1 MTILALDYI
10 RFLYVSI
17 YSRESMSGPLRSL
30 VFVHTAL
37 RNELNGLAKLAH
49 AVAKGESDMETLRE
63 RFEWATYALHY
74 HAAGE
79 DAALFPAV
87 EAKHPGVVMTFDDDH
102 QTDDALVE
110 KMKQFLEA
118 DNAQDNLDDIARLSD
133 QLADRASLHMDKEE
147 RLLVPFVEEHFSME
161 EQGAILGG
169 MMQAFPPE
177 FMLKGVPWIFSHLDE
192 SLRISYAMALKGAM
206 PAEPFAMHMSNVEQ
220 QLGASEWAPI
230 AAAIA

>member
-1 MTILALDYI
+1 MP
-10 RFLYVSI
+10 
-17 YSRESMSGPLRSL
+17 GPLRSL

-37 RNELNGLAKLAH
+37 RNELNDLANLAH
-49 AVAKGESDMETLRE
+49 AVARSENDIEVLKE
-63 RFEWATYALHY
+63 RFDWATYALHY

-79 DAALFPAV
+79 DAALFPAI
-87 EAKHPGVVMTFDDDH
+87 EAKHPGVAMTFDDDH
-102 QTDDALVE
+102 QTDDALVAE
-110 KMKQFLEA
+110 MKQLLEA
-118 DNAQDNLDDIARLSD
+118 TNAQDNLSRIARLAD

-192 SLRISYAMALKGAM
+192 SLRISYATALKGAM
-206 PAEPFAMHMSNVEQ
+206 PAEPFAMHMSNVQ
-220 QLGASEWAPI
+220 KLLASDEWAPI

>member
-1 MTILALDYI
+1 MP
-10 RFLYVSI
+10 
-17 YSRESMSGPLRSL
+17 GPLRSL

-37 RNELNGLAKLAH
+37 RNELNDLANLAH
-49 AVAKGESDMETLRE
+49 AAAKGENNIETLKE
-63 RFEWATYALHY
+63 RFDWATYALHH

-87 EAKHPGVVMTFDDDH
+87 EAKHPGVAMTFDDDH

-110 KMKQFLEA
+110 EMKQLLEA
-118 DNAQDNLDDIARLSD
+118 DNAQDNLGRIARLAD

-192 SLRISYAMALKGAM
+192 NLRISYATALKGAM
-206 PAEPFAMHMSNVEQ
+206 PAEPFAMHMSNVEK
-220 QLGASEWAPI
+220 QLGPNEWAPI

>member
-1 MTILALDYI
+1 
-10 RFLYVSI
+10 
-17 YSRESMSGPLRSL
+17 MSGPLRSL

-37 RNELNGLAKLAH
+37 RNELNDLANLAH
-49 AVAKGESDMETLRE
+49 AVARSENDIEVLKE
-63 RFEWATYALHY
+63 RFDWATYALHY

-87 EAKHPGVVMTFDDDH
+87 EAKHPGVAMTFDDDH
-102 QTDDALVE
+102 QTDDVLVAE
-110 KMKQFLEA
+110 MKQLLEA
-118 DNAQDNLDDIARLSD
+118 TNAQDNLGRIARLAD

-192 SLRISYAMALKGAM
+192 SLRISYATALKGAM
-206 PAEPFAMHMSNVEQ
+206 PAEPFAMHMSNVEK
-220 QLGASEWAPI
+220 QLGSDEWAPI
-230 AAAIA
+230 AAAIG

>member
-1 MTILALDYI
+1 MP
-10 RFLYVSI
+10 
-17 YSRESMSGPLRSL
+17 GPLRSL

-37 RNELNGLAKLAH
+37 RNELNDLANLAH
-49 AVAKGESDMETLRE
+49 AAAKGENNIETLKE
-63 RFEWATYALHY
+63 RFDWATYALHY

-87 EAKHPGVVMTFDDDH
+87 EAKHPGVAMTFDDDH

-110 KMKQFLEA
+110 EMKQLLEA
-118 DNAQDNLDDIARLSD
+118 DNAQDNLGRIARLAD

-192 SLRISYAMALKGAM
+192 NLRISYATALKGAM
-206 PAEPFAMHMSNVEQ
+206 PGEPFAMHMSNVEE
-220 QLGASEWAPI
+220 QLGPDEWAPI
-230 AAAIA
+230 ATAIA

>member
-1 MTILALDYI
+1 MP
-10 RFLYVSI
+10 
-17 YSRESMSGPLRSL
+17 GPLRSL

-37 RNELNGLAKLAH
+37 RNELNDLANLAH
-49 AVAKGESDMETLRE
+49 AAAKGENDIETLKE
-63 RFEWATYALHY
+63 RFDWATYALHY

-87 EAKHPGVVMTFDDDH
+87 EAKHPGVAMTFDDDH

-110 KMKQFLEA
+110 EMKQLLEA
-118 DNAQDNLDDIARLSD
+118 DNAQDNLGRIARLAD

-192 SLRISYAMALKGAM
+192 NLRISYATALKGAM
-206 PAEPFAMHMSNVEQ
+206 PAEPFAMHMSNVEE
-220 QLGASEWAPI
+220 QLGPDEWAPI
-230 AAAIA
+230 ATAIA

>member
-1 MTILALDYI
+1 MA
-10 RFLYVSI
+10 
-17 YSRESMSGPLRSL
+17 GPLRSL

-37 RNELNGLAKLAH
+37 RKELNGLAVLAH
-49 AVAKGESDMETLRE
+49 AVAEGESKIEALKE

-74 HAAGE
+74 HAVGE

-87 EAKHPGVVMTFDDDH
+87 EAKHPGVAMTFDDDH
-102 QTDDALVE
+102 QTDDALVTE
-110 KMKQFLEA
+110 MKELLEGT
-118 DNAQDNLDDIARLSD
+118 NAQDNLDNIARLAD

-192 SLRISYAMALKGAM
+192 SLRISYATALKGAM
-206 PAEPFAMHMSNVEQ
+206 PAEPFAMHMCNVEK
-220 QLGASEWAPI
+220 QLGSDEWAPV

>member
-1 MTILALDYI
+1 MA
-10 RFLYVSI
+10 
-17 YSRESMSGPLRSL
+17 GPLRSL

-37 RNELNGLAKLAH
+37 RKELNGLAVLAH
-49 AVAKGESDMETLRE
+49 AVAEGESKIEALKE

-74 HAAGE
+74 HAVGE

-87 EAKHPGVVMTFDDDH
+87 EAKHPGVAMTFDDDH
-102 QTDDALVE
+102 QTDDALVTE
-110 KMKQFLEA
+110 MKELLEGT
-118 DNAQDNLDDIARLSD
+118 NAQDNLDNIARLAD

-192 SLRISYAMALKGAM
+192 SLRISYATALKGAM
-206 PAEPFAMHMSNVEQ
+206 PAEPFAMHMSNVEK
-220 QLGASEWAPI
+220 QLGSDEWAPV

>member
-1 MTILALDYI
+1 MP
-10 RFLYVSI
+10 
-17 YSRESMSGPLRSL
+17 GPLRSL

-37 RNELNGLAKLAH
+37 RNELNDLANLAH
-49 AVAKGESDMETLRE
+49 AAAKGENDIETLKE
-63 RFEWATYALHY
+63 RFDWATYALHY

-87 EAKHPGVVMTFDDDH
+87 EAKHPGVAMTFDDDH
-102 QTDDALVE
+102 QTDDALVAE
-110 KMKQFLEA
+110 MKQLLEA
-118 DNAQDNLDDIARLSD
+118 TNAQDNLSRIARLAD

-169 MMQAFPPE
+169 MLQAFPPE
-177 FMLKGVPWIFSHLDE
+177 FMLRGVPWIFSHLDE
-192 SLRISYAMALKGAM
+192 GLRISYATALKGAM
-206 PAEPFAMHMSNVEQ
+206 PAEPFAMHMSNVEK
-220 QLGASEWAPI
+220 QLGSDEWAPI

>member
-1 MTILALDYI
+1 MP
-10 RFLYVSI
+10 
-17 YSRESMSGPLRSL
+17 GPLRSL

-37 RNELNGLAKLAH
+37 RNELNDLANLAH
-49 AVAKGESDMETLRE
+49 AVARRENDIEVLKE
-63 RFEWATYALHY
+63 RFAWATYALHY

-87 EAKHPGVVMTFDDDH
+87 EAKHPGVAMTFDDDH

-110 KMKQFLEA
+110 EMKQLLEA
-118 DNAQDNLDDIARLSD
+118 DNAQDKLDEIARLAD

-192 SLRISYAMALKGAM
+192 SLRISYATALKGAM
-206 PAEPFAMHMSNVEQ
+206 PDEPFAMHMSNVEAK
-220 QLGASEWAPI
+220 LGAEEWAPI

>member
-1 MTILALDYI
+1 MP
-10 RFLYVSI
+10 
-17 YSRESMSGPLRSL
+17 GPLRSL

-37 RNELNGLAKLAH
+37 RNELNDLANLAH
-49 AVAKGESDMETLRE
+49 ATAKGENDIGTLKE
-63 RFEWATYALHY
+63 RFDWATYALHY

-87 EAKHPGVVMTFDDDH
+87 EAKHPGVAMTFDDDH
-102 QTDDALVE
+102 QTDDALVAE
-110 KMKQFLEA
+110 MKQLLEA
-118 DNAQDNLDDIARLSD
+118 TNAQDNLSRIARLAD

-169 MMQAFPPE
+169 MLQAFPPE

-192 SLRISYAMALKGAM
+192 GLRISYATALKGAM
-206 PAEPFAMHMSNVEQ
+206 PAEPFAMHMSNVEK
-220 QLGASEWAPI
+220 QLGSDEWAPI

>member
-1 MTILALDYI
+1 MP
-10 RFLYVSI
+10 
-17 YSRESMSGPLRSL
+17 GPLRSL

-37 RNELNGLAKLAH
+37 RNELNDLTNLAH
-49 AVAKGESDMETLRE
+49 AAAKGEDDIETLKE
-63 RFEWATYALHY
+63 RFDWATYALHY

-87 EAKHPGVVMTFDDDH
+87 EAKHPGVAMTFDDDH
-102 QTDDALVE
+102 QTDDALVAE
-110 KMKQFLEA
+110 MKQLLEA
-118 DNAQDNLDDIARLSD
+118 DNAQDNLGRIARLAD

-192 SLRISYAMALKGAM
+192 TLRISYATVLKGAM
-206 PAEPFAMHMSNVEQ
+206 PAEPFAMHMSNVEK
-220 QLGASEWAPI
+220 QLGPNEWAPI

>member
-1 MTILALDYI
+1 
-10 RFLYVSI
+10 
-17 YSRESMSGPLRSL
+17 MSGPLRSL

-37 RNELNGLAKLAH
+37 RNELYDLANLAH
-49 AVAKGESDMETLRE
+49 SVARSENDIEVLKE
-63 RFEWATYALHY
+63 RFDWATYALHY

-87 EAKHPGVVMTFDDDH
+87 EAKHPGVAMTFDDDH
-102 QTDDALVE
+102 QTDDALVAE
-110 KMKQFLEA
+110 MKQLLEA
-118 DNAQDNLDDIARLSD
+118 TNAQDNLSRIARLAD

-192 SLRISYAMALKGAM
+192 SLRISYATALKGAM
-206 PAEPFAMHMSNVEQ
+206 PAEPFAMHMSNVEK
-220 QLGASEWAPI
+220 LLASDEWAPI

>member
-1 MTILALDYI
+1 MP
-10 RFLYVSI
+10 
-17 YSRESMSGPLRSL
+17 GPLRSL

-37 RNELNGLAKLAH
+37 RNELNDLANLAH
-49 AVAKGESDMETLRE
+49 AAAKGENNIETLKE
-63 RFEWATYALHY
+63 RFDWATYALHY

-87 EAKHPGVVMTFDDDH
+87 EAKHPGVAMTFDDDH

-110 KMKQFLEA
+110 EMKQLLEA
-118 DNAQDNLDDIARLSD
+118 DNAQDNLGRIARLAD

-177 FMLKGVPWIFSHLDE
+177 FMLKVVPRIFSHLDE
-192 SLRISYAMALKGAM
+192 NLRISYATALKGAM
-206 PAEPFAMHMSNVEQ
+206 PAEPFAMHMSNVEK
-220 QLGASEWAPI
+220 QLGPNEWAPI

>member
-1 MTILALDYI
+1 MP
-10 RFLYVSI
+10 
-17 YSRESMSGPLRSL
+17 GPLRSL

-37 RNELNGLAKLAH
+37 RNELNDLANLAH
-49 AVAKGESDMETLRE
+49 AAAKGENDIETLKE
-63 RFEWATYALHY
+63 RFDWATYALHY

-87 EAKHPGVVMTFDDDH
+87 EAKHPGVAMTFDDDH
-102 QTDDALVE
+102 QRDDALVE
-110 KMKQFLEA
+110 EMKQLLEA
-118 DNAQDNLDDIARLSD
+118 DNAQDNLGRIARLAD

-192 SLRISYAMALKGAM
+192 NLRISYATALKGAM
-206 PAEPFAMHMSNVEQ
+206 PAEPFAMHMSNVEE
-220 QLGASEWAPI
+220 QLGPDEWAPI

>member
-1 MTILALDYI
+1 MA
-10 RFLYVSI
+10 
-17 YSRESMSGPLRSL
+17 GPLRSL

-37 RNELNGLAKLAH
+37 RKELNGLAVLAH
-49 AVAKGESDMETLRE
+49 AVAEGESNIEALKE

-74 HAAGE
+74 HAVGE

-87 EAKHPGVVMTFDDDH
+87 EAKHPGVAMTFDDDH
-102 QTDDALVE
+102 QTDDALVTE
-110 KMKQFLEA
+110 MKELLEGT
-118 DNAQDNLDDIARLSD
+118 NAQDNLDNIARLAD

-192 SLRISYAMALKGAM
+192 SLRISYATALKGAM
-206 PAEPFAMHMSNVEQ
+206 PAEPFAMHMSNVEK
-220 QLGASEWAPI
+220 QLGSDEWAPV

>member
-1 MTILALDYI
+1 
-10 RFLYVSI
+10 
-17 YSRESMSGPLRSL
+17 MSGPLRSL

-37 RNELNGLAKLAH
+37 RNELNELANLAH
-49 AVAKGESDMETLRE
+49 AVARSENDIEVLKE
-63 RFEWATYALHY
+63 RFDWATYALHY

-79 DAALFPAV
+79 DAALFPAI
-87 EAKHPGVVMTFDDDH
+87 EAKHPGVAMTFDDDH
-102 QTDDALVE
+102 QTDDALVAE
-110 KMKQFLEA
+110 IKQLLEA
-118 DNAQDNLDDIARLSD
+118 ANVQDNLGRIARLAD

-192 SLRISYAMALKGAM
+192 SLRISYATALKGAM
-206 PAEPFAMHMSNVEQ
+206 PAEPFAMHMSNVEK
-220 QLGASEWAPI
+220 LLASDEWAPI

>member
-1 MTILALDYI
+1 MP
-10 RFLYVSI
+10 
-17 YSRESMSGPLRSL
+17 GPLRSL

-37 RNELNGLAKLAH
+37 RNELNDLANLAH
-49 AVAKGESDMETLRE
+49 AVARSENDIEVLKE
-63 RFEWATYALHY
+63 RFDWATYALHY

-79 DAALFPAV
+79 DAALFPAI
-87 EAKHPGVVMTFDDDH
+87 EAKHPGVAMTFDDDH
-102 QTDDALVE
+102 QTDDALVAE
-110 KMKQFLEA
+110 MKQLLEA
-118 DNAQDNLDDIARLSD
+118 TNAQDNLSRIARLAD

-192 SLRISYAMALKGAM
+192 SLRISYATALKGAM
-206 PAEPFAMHMSNVEQ
+206 PAEPFAMHMSNVEK
-220 QLGASEWAPI
+220 QLGSDEWAPI

>member
-1 MTILALDYI
+1 MP
-10 RFLYVSI
+10 
-17 YSRESMSGPLRSL
+17 GPLRSL

-37 RNELNGLAKLAH
+37 RNELNDLANLAH
-49 AVAKGESDMETLRE
+49 AVARSENDIEVLKE
-63 RFEWATYALHY
+63 RFDWATYALHY

-79 DAALFPAV
+79 DAALFPAI
-87 EAKHPGVVMTFDDDH
+87 EAKHPGVAMTFDDDH
-102 QTDDALVE
+102 QTDDALVAE
-110 KMKQFLEA
+110 MKQLLEA
-118 DNAQDNLDDIARLSD
+118 TNAQDNLSRIARLAD

-169 MMQAFPPE
+169 MMKAFPPE

-192 SLRISYAMALKGAM
+192 SLRISYATALKGAM
-206 PAEPFAMHMSNVEQ
+206 PAEPFAMHMSNVEK
-220 QLGASEWAPI
+220 LLASDEWAPI

>member
-1 MTILALDYI
+1 MP
-10 RFLYVSI
+10 
-17 YSRESMSGPLRSL
+17 GPLRSL

-37 RNELNGLAKLAH
+37 RNELNDLANLAH
-49 AVAKGESDMETLRE
+49 AVARSENDIEVLRE
-63 RFEWATYALHY
+63 RFDWATYALHY

-79 DAALFPAV
+79 DAALFPAI
-87 EAKHPGVVMTFDDDH
+87 EAKHPGVAMTFDDDH
-102 QTDDALVE
+102 QTDDALVAE
-110 KMKQFLEA
+110 IKQLLEA
-118 DNAQDNLDDIARLSD
+118 ANVQDNLGRIARLAD

-192 SLRISYAMALKGAM
+192 SLRISYATALKGAM
-206 PAEPFAMHMSNVEQ
+206 PAEPFAMHMSNVEK
-220 QLGASEWAPI
+220 QLGSDEWAPI

>member
-1 MTILALDYI
+1 MP
-10 RFLYVSI
+10 
-17 YSRESMSGPLRSL
+17 GPLRSL

-37 RNELNGLAKLAH
+37 RNELNDLANLAH
-49 AVAKGESDMETLRE
+49 AAAKGENDIETLKE
-63 RFEWATYALHY
+63 RFDWATYALHY

-87 EAKHPGVVMTFDDDH
+87 EAKHPGVAMTFDDDH
-102 QTDDALVE
+102 QTDDALVAE
-110 KMKQFLEA
+110 MKQLLEA
-118 DNAQDNLDDIARLSD
+118 TNAQDNLSRIARLAD

-169 MMQAFPPE
+169 MLQAFPPE

-192 SLRISYAMALKGAM
+192 GLRISYATALKGAM
-206 PAEPFAMHMSNVEQ
+206 PAEPFAMHMSNVEK
-220 QLGASEWAPI
+220 QLGSDEWAPI

>member
-1 MTILALDYI
+1 MP
-10 RFLYVSI
+10 
-17 YSRESMSGPLRSL
+17 GPLRSL

-37 RNELNGLAKLAH
+37 RNELNDLANLAH
-49 AVAKGESDMETLRE
+49 AAAKGENNIETLKE
-63 RFEWATYALHY
+63 RFDWATYALHY

-87 EAKHPGVVMTFDDDH
+87 EAKHPGVAMTFDDDH

-110 KMKQFLEA
+110 EMKQLLEA
-118 DNAQDNLDDIARLSD
+118 DNAQDNLGRIARLAD

-192 SLRISYAMALKGAM
+192 NLRISYATALKGAM
-206 PAEPFAMHMSNVEQ
+206 PAEPFAMHMSNVEE
-220 QLGASEWAPI
+220 QLGPDEWAPI
-230 AAAIA
+230 ATAIA

>member
-1 MTILALDYI
+1 
-10 RFLYVSI
+10 
-17 YSRESMSGPLRSL
+17 MSGPLRSL

-37 RNELNGLAKLAH
+37 RNELNELANLAH
-49 AVAKGESDMETLRE
+49 AVARSENDIEVLRE
-63 RFEWATYALHY
+63 RFDWATYALHY

-79 DAALFPAV
+79 DAALFPAI
-87 EAKHPGVVMTFDDDH
+87 EAKHPGVAMTFDDDH
-102 QTDDALVE
+102 QTDDALVAE
-110 KMKQFLEA
+110 IKQLLEA
-118 DNAQDNLDDIARLSD
+118 ANVQDNLGRIARLAD

-169 MMQAFPPE
+169 MMKAFPPE

-192 SLRISYAMALKGAM
+192 SLRISYATALKGAM
-206 PAEPFAMHMSNVEQ
+206 PAEPFAMHMSNVEK
-220 QLGASEWAPI
+220 QLGSDEWAPI